1 MFTSMG
7 EQQEE
12 KKKNFS
18 ALRYGMAKFPQYVCI
33 SSLFREAVLQALSH
47 CAEVKYHLENLILG
61 NMYLL
66 NAKLNQIKEQMI
78 FLKF

>member
-1 MFTSMG
+1 MEWLNFHSM
-7 EQQEE
+7 
-12 KKKNFS
+12 
-18 ALRYGMAKFPQYVCI
+18 YVFLH
-33 SSLFREAVLQALSH
+33 LFREAVLQALSH